1 VISGSVIRE
10 YFPFEIR
17 GWRMRGFGQ
26 ANKQIRFLS
35 AKGDTEIQDCRFT
48 GGRDGIY
55 SHDIS
60 AFEFMKTVLSVLNL
74 EDCNEDAELNQAM
87 LSARWPHC
95 QLTRVDT
102 REAFVKSLQEG
113 GFDVILSDYTMPG
126 FGGNHALAIARE
138 LCPQVPFLFVSGT
151 IGEDTAIEAL
161 KNGATDYVL
170 KHRLVRL
177 IPAVDRA
184 LREVQERAERDRAE
198 EFMRQSEH
206 KYRELFECLGDAA
219 FLVEEAS
226 GKIIDTNRRAE
237 VVLGCGRA
245 DILGRKQPQFL
256 VLGEEQQP
264 HGATQYERLD
274 CQLLRPD
281 GIVVPVEVS
290 PTRLT
295 LYGHRLVLLLCRST
309 SD

>member
-1 VISGSVIRE
+1 
-10 YFPFEIR
+10 
-17 GWRMRGFGQ
+17 MRGFCHT
-26 ANKQIRFLS
+26 NKQIRFLS
-35 AKGDTEIQDCRFT
+35 TEDDIEILDCRFT
-48 GGRDGIY
+48 GGQGGIY
-55 SHDIS
+55 SHGFL
-60 AFEFMKTVLSVLNL
+60 ANEFMKTELRVLNL
-74 EDCNEDAELNQAM
+74 EDCVEDAELNQAM

-95 QLTRVDT
+95 KLTRVDT
-102 REAFVKSLQEG
+102 REAFVAALQGG
-113 GFDVILSDYTMPG
+113 GFDVILSDFTMPG
-126 FGGNHALAIARE
+126 FGGNHAQAIARE

-170 KHRLVRL
+170 KHRLMRL

-184 LREVQERAERDRAE
+184 LREVQEHAECEQAE

-245 DILGRKQPQFL
+245 DILGRKQTQFL
-256 VLGEEQQP
+256 VLGQDQP
-264 HGATQYERLD
+264 HAGTHDERLD
-274 CQLLRPD
+274 CNLLRPD
-281 GIVVPVEVS
+281 GITVPVEMY

-295 LYGHRLVLLLCRST
+295 SHGHRLVLMLCRST
-309 SD
+309 TK